1 MKYLIIIFG
10 LFGVITVVTL
20 LILIWPGDDN
30 SADDLIV
37 TINGQPLTRQKIAD
51 LKNDPNHLGN
61 SDEFISELITKHLL
75 IGEAQRRKLD
85 KEPAFRA
92 ALKKFYEQSLIDA
105 LLQQVKDKIETETTK
120 EEIDRFLQSYGR
132 IFSFYTLKTSG
143 NINQSKI
150 KSLGTKYITRF
161 EDLDLPLRHALAN
174 MQPGDTTTT
183 HSSQSERIAIYLE
196 AIEGEPK
203 TSQDHD
209 REHIRQQ
216 IHQMKI
222 EKQLNSWV
230 ENLRNKAEITY
241 HTNQE

>member
-10 LFGVITVVTL
+10 LFGAITVATL
-20 LILIWPGDDN
+20 LILVWPGDDN
-30 SADDLIV
+30 SADDPIV
-37 TINGQPLTRQKIAD
+37 TINDQPLTRQKIVN
-51 LKNDPNHLGN
+51 LKNDPIHSEKN
-61 SDEFISELITKHLL
+61 DEYISELITKHLL

-85 KEPAFRA
+85 KEPAFRV
-92 ALKKFYEQSLIDA
+92 ALKRFYEQSLIDT
-105 LLQQVKDKIETETTK
+105 LLEQVKAKIETETTT
-120 EEIDRFLQSYGR
+120 EEIDRYLQSYGR
-132 IFSFYTLKTSG
+132 IFSFYTLKTSR
-143 NINQSKI
+143 NVNQSKI

-161 EDLDLPLRHALAN
+161 EDLELPLRHALAG
-174 MQPGDTTTT
+174 MQPGETTTT
-183 HSSQSERIAIYLE
+183 HSSQNERIAIYLE
-196 AIEGEPK
+196 AIEGDPQA
-203 TSQDHD
+203 SQDHD